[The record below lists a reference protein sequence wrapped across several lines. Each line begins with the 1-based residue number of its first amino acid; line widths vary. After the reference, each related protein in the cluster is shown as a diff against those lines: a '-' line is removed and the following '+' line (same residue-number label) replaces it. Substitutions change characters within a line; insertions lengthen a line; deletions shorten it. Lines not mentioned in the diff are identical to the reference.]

1 MNRVYTEEI
10 SMNIMSYIFEL
21 NKNKVV
27 ITGNANIKSA
37 IIEYLKAENINY
49 ICTMDD
55 SFQYTIQLI

>member
-1 MNRVYTEEI
+1 
-10 SMNIMSYIFEL
+10 MNIMNYISEL

-27 ITGNANIKSA
+27 TTGNANIKSA